1 MMLDDRDHRDFA
13 AVQRAMRRL
22 SRRQGLLSPRSGF
35 ANRFGGPM
43 PRGQV
48 IVLLA
53 VLAWPAAL
61 IVVVAAWQML
71 AVLS

>member
-1 MMLDDRDHRDFA
+1 MMLDDRDHRDFL

-22 SRRQGLLSPRSGF
+22 SRR
-35 ANRFGGPM
+35 PM
-43 PRGQV
+43 PRGHV